1 MMEPRSGGNGGV
13 WREAM
18 GLQSVVFSRLSRS
31 FGFTHAY
38 VKPATLIMLRNI
50 SKDAGDMSDFDDD
63 EEIIGQDGVDK
74 NALYTQRLRL
84 NKFVAERG
92 ICSRRDADLWIESG
106 RVTVND
112 EIVDVGAYVD
122 DKDEVRVDGELIAA
136 FKIPKRVYI
145 ALNKPIDVECTTD
158 TRVDGN
164 IIDFVGHH
172 ERIFPIGRLDKDS
185 DGLILLTNDGDIVN
199 KILRA
204 EHNHE
209 KEYLVTVDH
218 KISAAFLSGMA
229 TGVRILRRT
238 TKPCRTYKVSA
249 MTFGIVLTEGMNRQ
263 IRKMA
268 EAFNYQVLKLTR
280 VRIMNVELGH
290 IKLGRWR
297 NLTDAELVQLRAGA
311 AAPKSVEPK
320 QVFTRGPR
328 PGAASAPRK
337 ARGEGPVK
345 STARTT
351 VRGNA
356 PSGRPIR
363 DASKTRAPR
372 TGEARGASSRVWESK
387 RPPSEGAAKSRS
399 DASIP
404 RVRNAWGEAKLS
416 KPASTWTDARPA
428 RSKDRAPVT
437 QSDAKPVREKRVW
450 TDAPPARTFAKPA
463 STRPTS
469 ARPGPVRDGAKRP
482 GTKSGART
490 STSAR
495 PATRAGARPEAARVE
510 RGTRTE
516 VSRGPRGGIQRSA
529 KPAGKSAPQKRR

>member
-1 MMEPRSGGNGGV
+1 
-13 WREAM
+13 
-18 GLQSVVFSRLSRS
+18 
-31 FGFTHAY
+31 
-38 VKPATLIMLRNI
+38 
-50 SKDAGDMSDFDDD
+50 MSDFDDD
-63 EEIIGQDGVDK
+63 EEITGQDDAGK

-84 NKFVAERG
+84 NKFLAERG

-297 NLTDAELVQLRAGA
+297 NLTDAELVQLRASA
-311 AAPKSVEPK
+311 AAPKRIEAKP
-320 QVFTRGPR
+320 VFTRGPR
-328 PGAASAPRK
+328 PGAAIAPRK
-337 ARGEGPVK
+337 ARGDAPAAR
-345 STARTT
+345 TTTRTT

-356 PSGRPIR
+356 PSARPAPR

-372 TGEARGASSRVWESK
+372 TGEARASSTRVWESK
-387 RPPSEGAAKSRS
+387 RSPTVARAQGG
-399 DASIP
+399 DAPIA

-416 KPASTWTDARPA
+416 KPAHTWTDARPA
-428 RSKDRAPVT
+428 RSSDRAPAA
-437 QSDAKPVREKRVW
+437 SADGKPSRVKRVW

-469 ARPGPVRDGAKRP
+469 ARPTTARAGTTRP
-482 GTKSGART
+482 GTAARTGARPT
-490 STSAR
+490 AR
-495 PATRAGARPEAARVE
+495 SGARPEAARVE
-510 RGTRTE
+510 RGTRIE
-516 VSRGPRGGIQRSA
+516 VTRGPRGGIQRSA
-529 KPAGKSAPQKRR
+529 KPAGKPAPQKRR

>member
-1 MMEPRSGGNGGV
+1 
-13 WREAM
+13 
-18 GLQSVVFSRLSRS
+18 
-31 FGFTHAY
+31 
-38 VKPATLIMLRNI
+38 
-50 SKDAGDMSDFDDD
+50 MSDFDDD
-63 EEIIGQDGVDK
+63 EEIMGQDDAGK

-106 RVTVND
+106 RITVND

-311 AAPKSVEPK
+311 TAPKRVEAK

-328 PGAASAPRK
+328 PGSTALPRK
-337 ARGEGPVK
+337 TRGDGPVTR
-345 STARTT
+345 TAAKTASRTT
-351 VRGNA
+351 PRTIARGNA
-356 PSGRPIR
+356 P
-363 DASKTRAPR
+363 ASKPRAPR
-372 TGEARGASSRVWESK
+372 TTEARAGSGRVWETK
-387 RPPSEGAAKSRS
+387 RAPNADRANGG
-399 DASIP
+399 DAPIA
-404 RVRNAWGEAKLS
+404 RVRNAWGEARLS
-416 KPASTWTDARPA
+416 KPAQTWTDARPA
-428 RSKDRAPVT
+428 RSSARAPGA
-437 QSDAKPVREKRVW
+437 SDEVKPARTKRVW
-450 TDAPPARTFAKPA
+450 TDTPPPRTFAKPA

-469 ARPGPVRDGAKRP
+469 ARPNPAGKAGSKARP
-482 GTKSGART
+482 G
-490 STSAR
+490 AR
-495 PATRAGARPEAARVE
+495 PATGARPQAARVE
-510 RGTRTE
+510 RGTRADI
-516 VSRGPRGGIQRSA
+516 SRGPRGGIQRSA
-529 KPAGKSAPQKRR
+529 KPAGKPAPQKRK

>member
-1 MMEPRSGGNGGV
+1 
-13 WREAM
+13 
-18 GLQSVVFSRLSRS
+18 
-31 FGFTHAY
+31 
-38 VKPATLIMLRNI
+38 
-50 SKDAGDMSDFDDD
+50 MSDFDDD
-63 EEIIGQDGVDK
+63 EEIGTEYK
-74 NALYTQRLRL
+74 NELYTQRLRL

-297 NLTDAELVQLRAGA
+297 NLTDAELVQLRVGA
-311 AAPKSVEPK
+311 SAPKTVEAK

-328 PGAASAPRK
+328 PGAAIAPRK
-337 ARGEGPVK
+337 ARGDTPA
-345 STARTT
+345 ARTT

-356 PSGRPIR
+356 PSGSGRPTR

-372 TGEARGASSRVWESK
+372 TGEARQTSSRVWESK

-399 DASIP
+399 DAPIA

-428 RSKDRAPVT
+428 RSSARAPGAST
-437 QSDAKPVREKRVW
+437 EAKPARVKRVW

-469 ARPGPVRDGAKRP
+469 ARPTTARAGAARP
-482 GTKSGART
+482 GTRSGARA
-490 STSAR
+490 SG
-495 PATRAGARPEAARVE
+495 AGARPEAARVE

-516 VSRGPRGGIQRSA
+516 VSRGPRGGIQRST

>member
-1 MMEPRSGGNGGV
+1 
-13 WREAM
+13 
-18 GLQSVVFSRLSRS
+18 
-31 FGFTHAY
+31 
-38 VKPATLIMLRNI
+38 
-50 SKDAGDMSDFDDD
+50 MSDFDDD
-63 EEIIGQDGVDK
+63 EEITGQDDAGK
-74 NALYTQRLRL
+74 NSLYTQRLRL
-84 NKFVAERG
+84 NKFLAERG

-145 ALNKPIDVECTTD
+145 ALNKPIDIECTTD

-311 AAPKSVEPK
+311 AAPKRVEAK

-328 PGAASAPRK
+328 PGALIAPRK
-337 ARGEGPVK
+337 ARGDAPA
-345 STARTT
+345 ARTT

-356 PSGRPIR
+356 PSGRPAR
-363 DASKTRAPR
+363 AASSTRAPR
-372 TGEARGASSRVWESK
+372 SGDARSASSRVWESK
-387 RPPSEGAAKSRS
+387 RPPSEAAAKNRG
-399 DASIP
+399 DAPIA

-428 RSKDRAPVT
+428 RSSARAPGA
-437 QSDAKPVREKRVW
+437 SAEAKPARVKRVW

-469 ARPGPVRDGAKRP
+469 ARPTTARAGATRP
-482 GTKSGART
+482 GTRSG
-490 STSAR
+490 
-495 PATRAGARPEAARVE
+495 AGARPEAARVE

-516 VSRGPRGGIQRSA
+516 VSRGPRGGIQRSS

>member
-1 MMEPRSGGNGGV
+1 
-13 WREAM
+13 
-18 GLQSVVFSRLSRS
+18 
-31 FGFTHAY
+31 
-38 VKPATLIMLRNI
+38 
-50 SKDAGDMSDFDDD
+50 MSDFDDD
-63 EEIIGQDGVDK
+63 EEITGQDDAGK

-84 NKFVAERG
+84 NKFLAERG

-297 NLTDAELVQLRAGA
+297 NLTDAELVQLRASA
-311 AAPKSVEPK
+311 AAPKRIEAKP
-320 QVFTRGPR
+320 VFTRGPR
-328 PGAASAPRK
+328 PGAAIAPRK
-337 ARGEGPVK
+337 ARGDAPAAR
-345 STARTT
+345 TTTRTT

-356 PSGRPIR
+356 PSARPAPR

-372 TGEARGASSRVWESK
+372 TGEARASSTRVWESK
-387 RPPSEGAAKSRS
+387 RPPTVARAQGG
-399 DASIP
+399 DAPIA

-416 KPASTWTDARPA
+416 KPAHTWTDARPA
-428 RSKDRAPVT
+428 RSSDRAPAA
-437 QSDAKPVREKRVW
+437 SADAKPSRVKRVW

-469 ARPGPVRDGAKRP
+469 ARPTTARAGTTRP
-482 GTKSGART
+482 GTAARTGARPT
-490 STSAR
+490 AR
-495 PATRAGARPEAARVE
+495 SGARPEAARVE
-510 RGTRTE
+510 RGTRIE
-516 VSRGPRGGIQRSA
+516 VTRGPRGGIQRSA
-529 KPAGKSAPQKRR
+529 KPAGKPAPQKRR

>member
-1 MMEPRSGGNGGV
+1 
-13 WREAM
+13 
-18 GLQSVVFSRLSRS
+18 
-31 FGFTHAY
+31 
-38 VKPATLIMLRNI
+38 
-50 SKDAGDMSDFDDD
+50 MSDFDDD
-63 EEIIGQDGVDK
+63 EEVGIEYK
-74 NALYTQRLRL
+74 NELYTQRLRL
-84 NKFVAERG
+84 NKFLAERG

-199 KILRA
+199 RILRA

-311 AAPKSVEPK
+311 AAPKTLEPK
-320 QVFTRGPR
+320 QGFTRGPR
-328 PGAASAPRK
+328 PGAAIAPRK
-337 ARGEGPVK
+337 ARGDAPA
-345 STARTT
+345 ARTT

-356 PSGRPIR
+356 SLGRPAR
-363 DASKTRAPR
+363 ATSATRAPKS
-372 TGEARGASSRVWESK
+372 GEVRGASSRVWESK
-387 RPPSEGAAKSRS
+387 RPPSAGAAKSLAGRRHEKTS
-399 DASIP
+399 RGDAP
-404 RVRNAWGEAKLS
+404 VARVRNAWGEAKLS

-437 QSDAKPVREKRVW
+437 QAEAKPVREKRVW
-450 TDAPPARTFAKPA
+450 TDAPPARTFAKA
-463 STRPTS
+463 NSTRPTS
-469 ARPGPVRDGAKRP
+469 ARATVARP
-482 GTKSGART
+482 GARL
-490 STSAR
+490 
-495 PATRAGARPEAARVE
+495 ATRAGARPEAARVE

-516 VSRGPRGGIQRSA
+516 VTRGPRGGIQRSA
-529 KPAGKSAPQKRR
+529 KPAGKSAPSKRR

>member
-1 MMEPRSGGNGGV
+1 
-13 WREAM
+13 
-18 GLQSVVFSRLSRS
+18 
-31 FGFTHAY
+31 
-38 VKPATLIMLRNI
+38 
-50 SKDAGDMSDFDDD
+50 MSDFDDD
-63 EEIIGQDGVDK
+63 EHDGLDFFAKAKQITGQDDAGK

-84 NKFVAERG
+84 NKFLAERG

-106 RVTVND
+106 RVTVNE

-122 DKDEVRVDGELIAA
+122 DKDEVRVDGELIAT

-145 ALNKPIDVECTTD
+145 ALNKPIDIECTTD

-311 AAPKSVEPK
+311 AAPKRVEPK

-328 PGAASAPRK
+328 PGVQTAPRK
-337 ARGEGPVK
+337 ARGDGPVTRAAAK
-345 STARTT
+345 TASRTIA
-351 VRGNA
+351 RGSA
-356 PSGRPIR
+356 PS
-363 DASKTRAPR
+363 SKPRVPR
-372 TGEARGASSRVWESK
+372 TGEARVGSGRVWENK
-387 RPPSEGAAKSRS
+387 RAPVEGGAKTRS
-399 DASIP
+399 DAP
-404 RVRNAWGEAKLS
+404 VARVRNAWGEARLS
-416 KPASTWTDARPA
+416 KPAQTWTEARPA
-428 RSKDRAPVT
+428 RSSERAPGASNDV
-437 QSDAKPVREKRVW
+437 KPARVKRVW

-469 ARPGPVRDGAKRP
+469 ARPGPARAVEGKVKARPSAK
-482 GTKSGART
+482 SSART
-490 STSAR
+490 TTSAR
-495 PATRAGARPEAARVE
+495 PQAARVE
-510 RGTRTE
+510 RGTRAETT
-516 VSRGPRGGIQRSA
+516 RGPRGGIQRSA

>member
-1 MMEPRSGGNGGV
+1 
-13 WREAM
+13 
-18 GLQSVVFSRLSRS
+18 
-31 FGFTHAY
+31 
-38 VKPATLIMLRNI
+38 
-50 SKDAGDMSDFDDD
+50 MSDFDDD
-63 EEIIGQDGVDK
+63 EEITDQDDAGK

-84 NKFVAERG
+84 NKFLAERG

-145 ALNKPIDVECTTD
+145 ALNKPIDIECTTD

-311 AAPKSVEPK
+311 AAPKRIEAK

-328 PGAASAPRK
+328 PGAALAPRK
-337 ARGEGPVK
+337 ARGDAPA
-345 STARTT
+345 ARTT

-356 PSGRPIR
+356 PSGRPTR

-372 TGEARGASSRVWESK
+372 TGDARAPSSRVWESK
-387 RPPSEGAAKSRS
+387 RPPSEGAAKSRG
-399 DASIP
+399 DAPIA

-416 KPASTWTDARPA
+416 KPASTWTDARPV
-428 RSKDRAPVT
+428 RSKDRAPDA
-437 QSDAKPVREKRVW
+437 SAEAKPARDKRVW

-463 STRPTS
+463 NTRPTS
-469 ARPGPVRDGAKRP
+469 ARPTSAQPSAARDGARRP

-490 STSAR
+490 SAGAR
-495 PATRAGARPEAARVE
+495 PAARAGARPEAARVE

-516 VSRGPRGGIQRSA
+516 VTRGPRGGIQRSA

>member
-1 MMEPRSGGNGGV
+1 
-13 WREAM
+13 
-18 GLQSVVFSRLSRS
+18 
-31 FGFTHAY
+31 
-38 VKPATLIMLRNI
+38 
-50 SKDAGDMSDFDDD
+50 MSDFDDD
-63 EEIIGQDGVDK
+63 EEILGQSDADRLG
-74 NALYTQRLRL
+74 LYSQRLRL
-84 NKFVAERG
+84 NKFVSERG

-297 NLTDAELVQLRAGA
+297 NLTDAELTQLRSGA
-311 AAPKSVEPK
+311 AAPKVTAPK
-320 QVFTRGPR
+320 KVFTRGPR
-328 PGAASAPRK
+328 PGALSTVPRK
-337 ARGEGPVK
+337 ARGDGPATR
-345 STARTT
+345 TAI
-351 VRGNA
+351 RGSA
-356 PSGRPIR
+356 PISRA
-363 DASKTRAPR
+363 ASRA
-372 TGEARGASSRVWESK
+372 GASYSGKTAGFKAPAKVPIDAAVKRDFSR
-387 RPPSEGAAKSRS
+387 G
-399 DASIP
+399 DAP
-404 RVRNAWGEAKLS
+404 ATRVRNAWGEAKLS
-416 KPASTWTDARPA
+416 KPTSAWNDAPNRGDTSS
-428 RSKDRAPVT
+428 RSNDAPVR
-437 QSDAKPVREKRVW
+437 AKRVW
-450 TDAPPARTFAKPA
+450 SEAPPRAERAVNRVAAGRDDGAGVRDRRIGSKLTP
-463 STRPTS
+463 RPGSRPS
-469 ARPGPVRDGAKRP
+469 ARP
-482 GTKSGART
+482 
-490 STSAR
+490 
-495 PATRAGARPEAARVE
+495 GARPEAARAE
-510 RGTRTE
+510 RGTRVAVT
-516 VSRGPRGGIQRSA
+516 RGPRGGIKVGA
-529 KPAGKSAPQKRR
+529 KSPTRPGTKSNVKAAPKNRR

>member
-1 MMEPRSGGNGGV
+1 
-13 WREAM
+13 
-18 GLQSVVFSRLSRS
+18 
-31 FGFTHAY
+31 
-38 VKPATLIMLRNI
+38 
-50 SKDAGDMSDFDDD
+50 MSDFDDD
-63 EEIIGQDGVDK
+63 EDITGQDDAGN

-84 NKFVAERG
+84 NKFLAERG

-106 RVTVND
+106 RVTVNE

-328 PGAASAPRK
+328 PGVASAPRK
-337 ARGEGPVK
+337 GRGDAPVK
-345 STARTT
+345 TTAKTT

-356 PSGRPIR
+356 PSARP
-363 DASKTRAPR
+363 ASKTRAPR
-372 TGEARGASSRVWESK
+372 VGAARAATGRVWENK
-387 RPPSEGAAKSRS
+387 RPMAEDRAKRS
-399 DASIP
+399 GDAPIA
-404 RVRNAWGEAKLS
+404 RVRNAWGEARLS
-416 KPASTWTDARPA
+416 KPVQTWTDARPA
-428 RSKDRAPVT
+428 RSSERAPGAST
-437 QSDAKPVREKRVW
+437 EAKPVRTKRVW
-450 TDAPPARTFAKPA
+450 TDAPPARTFSKPA
-463 STRPTS
+463 SKRPTS
-469 ARPGPVRDGAKRP
+469 ARPSTARAGATRP
-482 GTKSGART
+482 GTKSGGRP
-490 STSAR
+490 SA
-495 PATRAGARPEAARVE
+495 AGARPEAARVE

-516 VSRGPRGGIQRSA
+516 VTRGPRGGIQRSA

>member
-1 MMEPRSGGNGGV
+1 
-13 WREAM
+13 
-18 GLQSVVFSRLSRS
+18 
-31 FGFTHAY
+31 
-38 VKPATLIMLRNI
+38 
-50 SKDAGDMSDFDDD
+50 MSDFDDD
-63 EEIIGQDGVDK
+63 EEISENDDAGK

-84 NKFVAERG
+84 NKFLAERG

-164 IIDFVGHH
+164 VIDFVGHH

-297 NLTDAELVQLRAGA
+297 NLTDAELVQLRASA
-311 AAPKSVEPK
+311 AAPKRLEAKP
-320 QVFTRGPR
+320 VFTRGPR
-328 PGAASAPRK
+328 PGAATAPRK
-337 ARGEGPVK
+337 ARGDGPAAKTTARTTARTTAK
-345 STARTT
+345 STPRTT

-356 PSGRPIR
+356 PSARPATR

-372 TGEARGASSRVWESK
+372 TGEARASSTRVWESK
-387 RPPSEGAAKSRS
+387 RTPTAERAQGG
-399 DASIP
+399 DAPIA

-416 KPASTWTDARPA
+416 KPAHTWTDARPA
-428 RSKDRAPVT
+428 RSSDRAPVA
-437 QSDAKPVREKRVW
+437 SADAKPSRVKRVW

-463 STRPTS
+463 SSRPTPARPTS
-469 ARPGPVRDGAKRP
+469 ARPTTARAGATRP
-482 GTKSGART
+482 GTATRT
-490 STSAR
+490 GAR
-495 PATRAGARPEAARVE
+495 PAARSGARPEAARVE
-510 RGTRTE
+510 RGTRAEAT
-516 VSRGPRGGIQRSA
+516 RGPRGGIQRSA
-529 KPAGKSAPQKRR
+529 KPVGKPAPQKRR

>member
-1 MMEPRSGGNGGV
+1 
-13 WREAM
+13 
-18 GLQSVVFSRLSRS
+18 
-31 FGFTHAY
+31 
-38 VKPATLIMLRNI
+38 
-50 SKDAGDMSDFDDD
+50 MSDFDDD
-63 EEIIGQDGVDK
+63 EHDGLDFFAKAKQITGQDDAGK

-84 NKFVAERG
+84 NKFLAERG

-106 RVTVND
+106 RVTVNE

-122 DKDEVRVDGELIAA
+122 DKDEVRVDGELIAT

-145 ALNKPIDVECTTD
+145 ALNKPIDIECTTD

-297 NLTDAELVQLRAGA
+297 NLTDAELVQLRASA

-328 PGAASAPRK
+328 PGALTAPRK
-337 ARGEGPVK
+337 ARGDGPVTRAAAK
-345 STARTT
+345 TASRTIA
-351 VRGNA
+351 RGNA
-356 PSGRPIR
+356 PS
-363 DASKTRAPR
+363 SKPRVPR
-372 TGEARGASSRVWESK
+372 TGEARVGSGRVWETK
-387 RPPSEGAAKSRS
+387 REPSADRAKSG
-399 DASIP
+399 DAPIA
-404 RVRNAWGEAKLS
+404 RVRNAWGEARLS
-416 KPASTWTDARPA
+416 KPAQTWTEARPA
-428 RSKDRAPVT
+428 RSSERAPGVS
-437 QSDAKPVREKRVW
+437 SDVKPARVKRVW

-469 ARPGPVRDGAKRP
+469 ARPGPARAVEGKVKVKARPSAKSSAKP
-482 GTKSGART
+482 SART
-490 STSAR
+490 TPSAR
-495 PATRAGARPEAARVE
+495 SQAARVE
-510 RGTRTE
+510 RGTRAETT
-516 VSRGPRGGIQRSA
+516 RGPRGGIQRSA

>member
-1 MMEPRSGGNGGV
+1 
-13 WREAM
+13 
-18 GLQSVVFSRLSRS
+18 
-31 FGFTHAY
+31 
-38 VKPATLIMLRNI
+38 
-50 SKDAGDMSDFDDD
+50 MSDFDDD
-63 EEIIGQDGVDK
+63 EEITGQDDAGK

-106 RVTVND
+106 RITVND

-218 KISAAFLSGMA
+218 KISAAFLTGMA

-311 AAPKSVEPK
+311 AAPKRVEAK

-328 PGAASAPRK
+328 PGATTLPRK
-337 ARGEGPVK
+337 TRGDGPVTRAAAK
-345 STARTT
+345 TTSRTT

-356 PSGRPIR
+356 PS
-363 DASKTRAPR
+363 SKPRAPR
-372 TGEARGASSRVWESK
+372 TGDARIGSGRVWETK
-387 RPPSEGAAKSRS
+387 RAPSADRAKSG
-399 DASIP
+399 DAPIA
-404 RVRNAWGEAKLS
+404 RVRNAWGEARLS
-416 KPASTWTDARPA
+416 KPAQTWTDARPA
-428 RSKDRAPVT
+428 RSSERAPGASGEV
-437 QSDAKPVREKRVW
+437 KPARVKRVW
-450 TDAPPARTFAKPA
+450 SDAPPARTFAKAA
-463 STRPTS
+463 STRPTT
-469 ARPGPVRDGAKRP
+469 ARPSTARPSTARTAKSGTRPGAK
-482 GTKSGART
+482 
-490 STSAR
+490 
-495 PATRAGARPEAARVE
+495 PATGARPQAARVE

-516 VSRGPRGGIQRSA
+516 VSRGPRGGVQRSA
-529 KPAGKSAPQKRR
+529 KPAGKPAPQKRK

>member
-1 MMEPRSGGNGGV
+1 
-13 WREAM
+13 
-18 GLQSVVFSRLSRS
+18 
-31 FGFTHAY
+31 
-38 VKPATLIMLRNI
+38 
-50 SKDAGDMSDFDDD
+50 MSDFDDD
-63 EEIIGQDGVDK
+63 EDVGLDDAGK
-74 NALYTQRLRL
+74 NTLYTQRLRL
-84 NKFVAERG
+84 NKFLAERG

-122 DKDEVRVDGELIAA
+122 DKDEVRVDGELIAT

-145 ALNKPIDVECTTD
+145 ALNKPIDIECTTD

-199 KILRA
+199 KVLRA

-297 NLTDAELVQLRAGA
+297 NLTDAELVQLRASA
-311 AAPKSVEPK
+311 AEPKRVELK

-328 PGAASAPRK
+328 PGVQTAPRK
-337 ARGEGPVK
+337 ARGDGPVTR
-345 STARTT
+345 TAAKTASRTIA
-351 VRGNA
+351 RGNA
-356 PSGRPIR
+356 PS
-363 DASKTRAPR
+363 SKLRAPR
-372 TGEARGASSRVWESK
+372 TGEARVGSGRVWETK
-387 RPPSEGAAKSRS
+387 RAPSEAGAKGRS
-399 DASIP
+399 DAPIA
-404 RVRNAWGEAKLS
+404 RVRNAWGEARLS
-416 KPASTWTDARPA
+416 KPAQTWTEARPA
-428 RSKDRAPVT
+428 RSSERAPGV
-437 QSDAKPVREKRVW
+437 SGDVKPARVKRVW
-450 TDAPPARTFAKPA
+450 TDTPPARTFAKPA
-463 STRPTS
+463 SKPASTRTAT
-469 ARPGPVRDGAKRP
+469 ARPGTARAVEGKLKARP
-482 GTKSGART
+482 
-490 STSAR
+490 SAR
-495 PATRAGARPEAARVE
+495 LSSVVSASAGARPQAARVE

-516 VSRGPRGGIQRSA
+516 TTRGPRGGIQRSA